1 MGRMSDSAD
10 IVVKLRMVRKAD
22 LAEPARI
29 ALEQLDTQWGPSE
42 ISDVATRFLARV
54 FPGPH
59 GQPNENRAGD

>member
-22 LAEPARI
+22 RAEPARI

-42 ISDVATRFLARV
+42 TSDVATRFLARV
-54 FPGPH
+54 FPGSAWAA
-59 GQPNENRAGD
+59 R